1 MDPYVF
7 GSFHTSERAEG
18 LKFRIERELRLRGQT
33 GTTTEVRQMLDA
45 RCWEVAVPAVQRPNR
60 SRRISCAS

>member
-45 RCWEVAVPAVQRPNR
+45 RCWEVAVPAWFDAEP
-60 SRRISCAS
+60 AS